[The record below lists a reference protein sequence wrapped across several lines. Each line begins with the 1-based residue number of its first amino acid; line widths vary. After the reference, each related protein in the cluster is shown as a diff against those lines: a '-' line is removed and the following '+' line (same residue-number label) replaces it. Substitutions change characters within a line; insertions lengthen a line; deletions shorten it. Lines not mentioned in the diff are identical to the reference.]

1 MKRNTMKKL
10 ILGAAA
16 AFAVVTAGAVPSF
29 MFGDAA
35 MASVAPSVVS
45 ITGDTGVLAG
55 GNTVTVTGASNLTD
69 PANPIVAPA
78 TTQWPASIYFGTVRA
93 HIVSCVP
100 APAATCNVIV
110 PPGIRPGV
118 VDVRVT
124 DDGITSPVVVGDNYT
139 YTNVPGPIV
148 GYGARCADDWLSRTT
163 DFNKIDI
170 YTCNGTSAQNWTVAP
185 GVFTHAGGTISLTT
199 LGGCMD
205 VRLSGGA
212 NGTLINRYHCNGTG
226 AQLWSAYVHS
236 QLRNPESG
244 KCLTDKGYAINGVQL
259 ILSTCKGNP
268 NQRWLLP

>member
-1 MKRNTMKKL
+1 MKKL

-16 AFAVVTAGAVPSF
+16 ALAVVAAAAAPSVVF
-29 MFGDAA
+29 NDAA
-35 MASVAPSVVS
+35 MASAAPSVVS

-55 GNTVTVTGASNLTD
+55 GNTVVVTGASNLTD

-110 PPGIRPGV
+110 PPGTRPGV

-124 DDGITSPVVVGDNYT
+124 DDGITSPVVAGDNYT

-148 GYGARCADDWLSRTT
+148 GYAGRCADDWHSGTANFT
-163 DFNKIDI
+163 KTDI
-170 YTCNGTSAQNWTVAP
+170 YPCNGTNAQNWTVAAA
-185 GVFTHAGGTISLTT
+185 VFTHAGGTVSLTT

-205 VRLSGGA
+205 VYHSGGA
-212 NGTLINRYHCNGTG
+212 NGTKISRFQCNGTG
-226 AQLWSAYVHS
+226 AQLWRVGPHGE
-236 QLRNPESG
+236 LVNPESG
-244 KCLTDKGYAINGVQL
+244 KCLTDTGYATAGSQL
-259 ILSTCKGNP
+259 VLGTCKHAA
-268 NQRWLLP
+268 NQKWALP